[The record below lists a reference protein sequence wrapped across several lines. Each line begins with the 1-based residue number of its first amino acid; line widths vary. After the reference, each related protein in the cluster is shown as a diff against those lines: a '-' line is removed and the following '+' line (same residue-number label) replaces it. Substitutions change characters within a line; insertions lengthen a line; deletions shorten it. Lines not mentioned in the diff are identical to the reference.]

1 MPPDHDK
8 IVYGKVTR
16 RLIPFLFL
24 CYILAYLDRVNVGF
38 AKLQMQADLGLSDV
52 VYGIGAGIFFIGYFL
67 FEVPSNLA
75 LQRFGARIWIARIM
89 IIWGI
94 ISSSMSLVSSTT
106 MFYVMRFVLGMAEA
120 GFFPG
125 IILYLT
131 FWYPRQYRAK
141 MVALFMTAI
150 AISGVFGGPLS
161 GWILKQ
167 MTGVAGL
174 RGWQWLFL
182 LEGLPSIA
190 IGVLV
195 LLFLDNGPAKAKWL
209 STPERSLLLQRLQE
223 EEEIKKKEGVQNHS
237 LRDAFANTQVWL
249 FCLVYFGIIMGL
261 YGFGF
266 WLPQIIKETLTQD
279 TWRIGLI
286 SMLPWGAAA
295 IIMVLYGQHSDVRG
309 ERRWHL
315 IVACVLSTL
324 GFAGCGLN
332 NSSGLIDLLFITLA
346 TIGIMCS
353 LATFWALPTVLLSG
367 TAAAAG
373 IAWINSVGNL
383 AGYVGP
389 TAIGWVREV
398 SHNMQAGFYLLAA
411 SSLMSAVLVFLMT
424 RPKAGRALQ

>member
-1 MPPDHDK
+1 
-8 IVYGKVTR
+8 
-16 RLIPFLFL
+16 
-24 CYILAYLDRVNVGF
+24 
-38 AKLQMQADLGLSDV
+38 
-52 VYGIGAGIFFIGYFL
+52 
-67 FEVPSNLA
+67 
-75 LQRFGARIWIARIM
+75 
-89 IIWGI
+89 
-94 ISSSMSLVSSTT
+94 MSLVSSTT

-167 MTGVAGL
+167 MTGIADL

-190 IGVLV
+190 VGVLV
-195 LLFLDNGPAKAKWL
+195 LLFLDDGPAKAKWL
-209 STPERSLLLQRLQE
+209 SAQERALLLQRLHE
-223 EEEIKKKEGVQNHS
+223 EEEIKRQEGVQNHT
-237 LRDAFANTQVWL
+237 LRDAFVNVKVWL

-266 WLPQIIKETLTQD
+266 WLPQIIKD
-279 TWRIGLI
+279 TFTPDPWHIGLI
-286 SMLPWGAAA
+286 SMLPWGVAA
-295 IIMVLYGQHSDVRG
+295 IIMVLYGQHSDVRN

-315 IVACVLSTL
+315 IWACGMAML

-332 NSSGLIDLLFITLA
+332 STSGWADLFFITLA
-346 TIGIMCS
+346 TIGIMTS
-353 LATFWALPTVLLSG
+353 LATFWALPTALLSG

-389 TAIGWVREV
+389 TVIGWVRDV
-398 SHNMQAGFYLLAA
+398 SNSMQAGFYLLAA
-411 SSLMSAVLVFLMT
+411 SSLMSAILVFLMT
-424 RPKAGRALQ
+424 RPKAGESGNE

>member
-1 MPPDHDK
+1 MTPEQEK
-8 IVYGKVTR
+8 ALYGKVTR

-24 CYILAYLDRVNVGF
+24 CYILAYLDRVNIGF
-38 AKLQMQADLGLSDV
+38 AKLQMQTDLGLSDV
-52 VYGIGAGIFFIGYFL
+52 VYGFGAGIFFIGYFI

-89 IIWGI
+89 IVWGI
-94 ISSSMSLVSSTT
+94 ISSSMSFINSTT
-106 MFYVMRFVLGMAEA
+106 MFYVMRSILGMAEA

-131 FWYPRQYRAK
+131 FWYPRRYRAK

-182 LEGLPSIA
+182 LEGLPSILVG
-190 IGVLV
+190 ILV
-195 LLFLDNGPAKAKWL
+195 LLFLDDNPHKAKWL
-209 STPERSLLLQRLQE
+209 SAPERELLLQRLQDE
-223 EEEIKKKEGVQNHS
+223 EETKKQEGGRNHT
-237 LRDAFANTQVWL
+237 LRDAFVNAKVWL

-266 WLPQIIKETLTQD
+266 WLPQIIKDTFTQD
-279 TWRIGLI
+279 PWHIGLI
-286 SMLPWGAAA
+286 SMLPWGVAAF
-295 IIMVLYGQHSDVRG
+295 IMVLYGQHSDTRN

-315 IVACVLSTL
+315 IWACFISML

-332 NSSGLIDLLFITLA
+332 NTSGWIDLLFITLA
-346 TIGIMCS
+346 TIGIMTS
-353 LATFWALPTVLLSG
+353 LATFWALPTALLSG

-389 TAIGWVREV
+389 TVIGWVRDA
-398 SHNMQAGFYLLAA
+398 SNSMQAGFYLLAA
-411 SSLMSAVLVFLMT
+411 SSLVSAALVFLIT
-424 RPKAGRALQ
+424 RPKVRRDL